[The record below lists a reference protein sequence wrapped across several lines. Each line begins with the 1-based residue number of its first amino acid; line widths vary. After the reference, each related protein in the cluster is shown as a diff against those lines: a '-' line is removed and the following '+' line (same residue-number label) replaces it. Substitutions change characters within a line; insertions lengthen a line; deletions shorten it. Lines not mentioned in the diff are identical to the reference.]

1 MGVRQEVQSRPA
13 MVVRGIGGGDLSV
26 MPSYMIETS
35 HLVILYCGDHPPAG
49 DSEAV
54 SSIIEVSRFASSGST
69 ALRAQPFR
77 RESSAADGGAG
88 ALCEEILPL
97 RSTLWQPAVAE
108 LQRIGVVGC

>member
-54 SSIIEVSRFASSGST
+54 SSIIEVQVEAV
-69 ALRAQPFR
+69 
-77 RESSAADGGAG
+77 SARQLLKYSKLD
-88 ALCEEILPL
+88 IN
-97 RSTLWQPAVAE
+97 
-108 LQRIGVVGC
+108 